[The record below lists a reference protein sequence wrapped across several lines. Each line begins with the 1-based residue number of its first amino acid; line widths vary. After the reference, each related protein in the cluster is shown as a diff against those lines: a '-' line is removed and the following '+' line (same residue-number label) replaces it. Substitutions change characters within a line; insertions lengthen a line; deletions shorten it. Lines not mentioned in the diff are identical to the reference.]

1 MENFKIGLLLKL
13 VNDGDY
19 DTEDSK
25 SLLNKYEINE
35 KNYLKTALKEDYI
48 KICDIQQGTVKELK
62 EILKNAGLV
71 QTGNKETLIQR
82 VSENVNEAEL
92 KKYFGNDKYKI
103 TPLGRKFLKDN
114 IEDIEKVLSGNGEE
128 EEKEVPEEAAAEENR
143 EEIIVEEVVEETAEA
158 EEIEEKAE
166 EIVETEKIE
175 EITIIE
181 EVEEKEEEIINKEEV
196 EEKIK
201 DEEVKKDTAKEK
213 RETEGLVHKDKFAKN
228 YIVAGII
235 IIIVVVCINMFL

>member
-128 EEKEVPEEAAAEENR
+128 EEKEVPEEAAAAEENR
-143 EEIIVEEVVEETAEA
+143 EEIIVEEEIVVEETAEA

-175 EITIIE
+175 EITKIE
-181 EVEEKEEEIINKEEV
+181 EVEEIEEEIINKEEA

-201 DEEVKKDTAKEK
+201 DEEVKK
-213 RETEGLVHKDKFAKN
+213 ETEGLVHKDKFAKN

>member
-48 KICDIQQGTVKELK
+48 KICDIHQGTVKELK

-82 VSENVNEAEL
+82 VSENVNETEL
-92 KKYFGNDKYKI
+92 KKYFGNDKYKL

-114 IEDIEKVLSGNGEE
+114 MENIEKTLSEN
-128 EEKEVPEEAAAEENR
+128 EEKEKKEEAVVEETR
-143 EEIIVEEVVEETAEA
+143 EEIIAEEEIQKKIENTVKAEEKIEKIEDKIEEVIIK
-158 EEIEEKAE
+158 EEIKEEVKAE
-166 EIVETEKIE
+166 EI
-175 EITIIE
+175 
-181 EVEEKEEEIINKEEV
+181 
-196 EEKIK
+196 
-201 DEEVKKDTAKEK
+201 KKDTAREKNEKEV
-213 RETEGLVHKDKFAKN
+213 LVHKDKFAKN
-228 YIVAGII
+228 YIIAGII
-235 IIIVVVCINMFL
+235 IIVVVVCINMFL

>member
-48 KICDIQQGTVKELK
+48 KICDIHQGTVKELK

-82 VSENVNEAEL
+82 VSENVNETEL
-92 KKYFGNDKYKI
+92 KKYFGNDKYKL

-114 IEDIEKVLSGNGEE
+114 MENIEKTLSEN
-128 EEKEVPEEAAAEENR
+128 EEKKEEA
-143 EEIIVEEVVEETAEA
+143 VVEETREKIIA
-158 EEIEEKAE
+158 EEEIQNKIENTVKAEEKIEKIEDKIEEVIIKEEIKEEVKAE
-166 EIVETEKIE
+166 EI
-175 EITIIE
+175 
-181 EVEEKEEEIINKEEV
+181 
-196 EEKIK
+196 
-201 DEEVKKDTAKEK
+201 KKDTAREKNEKEV
-213 RETEGLVHKDKFAKN
+213 LVHKDKFAKN
-228 YIVAGII
+228 YIIAGII
-235 IIIVVVCINMFL
+235 IIVVVVCINMFL

>member
-1 MENFKIGLLLKL
+1 VENFKIGLLLKL

-48 KICDIQQGTVKELK
+48 KICDIHQGTVKELK

-82 VSENVNEAEL
+82 VSENVNETEL
-92 KKYFGNDKYKI
+92 KKYFGNDKYKL

-114 IEDIEKVLSGNGEE
+114 MENIEKTLSEN
-128 EEKEVPEEAAAEENR
+128 EEKEKKEEAVVEETR
-143 EEIIVEEVVEETAEA
+143 EEIIAEEEIQKKIENTVKAEEKIEKIEDKLEEVIIK
-158 EEIEEKAE
+158 EEIKEEVKAE
-166 EIVETEKIE
+166 EI
-175 EITIIE
+175 
-181 EVEEKEEEIINKEEV
+181 
-196 EEKIK
+196 
-201 DEEVKKDTAKEK
+201 KKDTAREKNEKEV
-213 RETEGLVHKDKFAKN
+213 LVHKDKFAKN
-228 YIVAGII
+228 YIIAGII
-235 IIIVVVCINMFL
+235 IIVVVVCINMFL

>member
-82 VSENVNEAEL
+82 VSENVNETEL
-92 KKYFGNDKYKI
+92 KKYFGNDKYKL

-114 IEDIEKVLSGNGEE
+114 MEDIEKILSENGEE
-128 EEKEVPEEAAAEENR
+128 EKQEEA
-143 EEIIVEEVVEETAEA
+143 VVEETREKIIVE
-158 EEIEEKAE
+158 EEIEEKIENAIKTE
-166 EIVETEKIE
+166 EKIE
-175 EITIIE
+175 EIVKIE
-181 EVEEKEEEIINKEEV
+181 ETEDKAEEVIIKEEIKEEV
-196 EEKIK
+196 KAEEI
-201 DEEVKKDTAKEK
+201 KKDTEKEK
-213 RETEGLVHKDKFAKN
+213 NEKEVLVHKDKFAKN
-228 YIVAGII
+228 YIIAGII
-235 IIIVVVCINMFL
+235 IIVVVVCINMFL

>member
-48 KICDIQQGTVKELK
+48 KICDIHQGTVKELK

-82 VSENVNEAEL
+82 VSENVNETEL
-92 KKYFGNDKYKI
+92 KKYFGNDKYKL

-114 IEDIEKVLSGNGEE
+114 MENIEKALSEN
-128 EEKEVPEEAAAEENR
+128 EEKEKKEEAVVEETR
-143 EEIIVEEVVEETAEA
+143 EEIIAEEEIQKKIENTVKAEEKIEKIEDKIEEVIIK
-158 EEIEEKAE
+158 EEIKEEVKAE
-166 EIVETEKIE
+166 EI
-175 EITIIE
+175 
-181 EVEEKEEEIINKEEV
+181 
-196 EEKIK
+196 
-201 DEEVKKDTAKEK
+201 KKDTAREKNEKEV
-213 RETEGLVHKDKFAKN
+213 LVHKDKFAKN
-228 YIVAGII
+228 YIVVWPTGISR
-235 IIIVVVCINMFL
+235 MFAR